1 MLEKSVGQVYKNLE
15 GGKNER
21 DENTTREGIY
31 ILNLVSNFVAEGVE
45 TLEQLRLLQA
55 IGCDEIQ
62 GYVIAPAMPP
72 EQMIALASGEP
83 LPPFDQMG
91 LLPA

>member
-1 MLEKSVGQVYKNLE
+1 MLEKSVGHVYKNLE

-45 TLEQLRLLQA
+45 KHTVRHGPQLSL
-55 IGCDEIQ
+55 GK
-62 GYVIAPAMPP
+62 
-72 EQMIALASGEP
+72 
-83 LPPFDQMG
+83 
-91 LLPA
+91 

>member
-45 TLEQLRLLQA
+45 KHTVRHGPQLSL
-55 IGCDEIQ
+55 GKWNW
-62 GYVIAPAMPP
+62 PP
-72 EQMIALASGEP
+72 SS
-83 LPPFDQMG
+83 
-91 LLPA
+91 

>member
-15 GGKNER
+15 GGKNAR

-45 TLEQLRLLQA
+45 KHTVRHGPQLSL
-55 IGCDEIQ
+55 GK
-62 GYVIAPAMPP
+62 
-72 EQMIALASGEP
+72 
-83 LPPFDQMG
+83 
-91 LLPA
+91 